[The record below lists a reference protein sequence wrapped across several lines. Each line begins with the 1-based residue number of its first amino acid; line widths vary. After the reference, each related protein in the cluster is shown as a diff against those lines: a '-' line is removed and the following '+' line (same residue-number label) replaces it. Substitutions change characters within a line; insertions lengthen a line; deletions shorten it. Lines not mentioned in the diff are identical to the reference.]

1 MIGFFHDLQVN
12 DFIYKNSG
20 AITENMPRQFE
31 RIAIS
36 LQILLES
43 SSGKREARISDL
55 SVEGCFID
63 TILEV
68 NAGEPVVFDVHLP
81 TGQPVRLSGKVAYNM
96 PRIGFGVRFDELSEE
111 NAQLLKQ
118 IILAHGGII
127 PMRHLNKLVC
137 RQIEVQRNFTLA

>member
-1 MIGFFHDLQVN
+1 
-12 DFIYKNSG
+12 
-20 AITENMPRQFE
+20 MPRQFE

-55 SVEGCFID
+55 SMDGCFID

-96 PRIGFGVRFDELSEE
+96 PRIGFGVRFDDLSEE

-118 IILAHGGII
+118 IILAHGGN
-127 PMRHLNKLVC
+127 PNSTP
-137 RQIEVQRNFTLA
+137 E